1 MSQQIN
7 EGLVFRPASELPT
20 EDLDGRDV
28 IVINPCDGWHIGE
41 IRVDRDGDD
50 FYIGIYDWPC
60 EQMYPHSFYV
70 AWALLPDSIELSD
83 KFEAEKHLRL

>member
-28 IVINPCDGWHIGE
+28 IVLNPCDGWHIGE
-41 IRVDRDGDD
+41 IRADRDGDD
-50 FYIGIYDWPC
+50 FYIGIYQWSYN
-60 EQMYPHSFYV
+60 EMTPHSFYV
-70 AWALLPDSIELSD
+70 AWALLPDGLALSE
-83 KFEAEKHLRL
+83 KFQDEKHRW

>member
-1 MSQQIN
+1 MSQQIT
-7 EGLVFRPASELPT
+7 EELVFRPASELPT

-70 AWALLPDSIELSD
+70 AWALLPDSIELSN
-83 KFEAEKHLRL
+83 KFESERRRR